1 MTNSSIPARTAFSV
15 ITGFLGAGKTTLL
28 RRLLQSDWKT
38 RNLAFIIND
47 LAEMDVDG
55 QILSRETDG
64 DLSITRLSSGCVCC
78 TIKGEFEQTVDQI
91 IERLHPDA
99 LIVESSGVANPAA
112 VLHGLNHP
120 ALRLDSVVCVID
132 AERFVQYARLSTA
145 VEWQVY
151 MADFVLVNKADLVM
165 ADKLS
170 EIEKRVR
177 QFNPKCAILYTSYC
191 DVSPDVLFGA
201 QVAHAGQDID
211 ALVREVQEKID
222 GRRGTEDGR
231 RTTDDGHRHEH
242 EHEHEH
248 ENRQSSIVNRPSFH
262 DHLAEDQIDSFVVR
276 LDRPLD
282 EGKLTEFLKS
292 SAMQNVYRAKG
303 FIRLADSQALRLFNF
318 VPRRFSTEV
327 FAANGDLPREHF
339 VIFIGRQIAS
349 QQAEIER
356 GLRLCQV

>member
-1 MTNSSIPARTAFSV
+1 MTSSTPPPRTAFCV
-15 ITGFLGAGKTTLL
+15 VTGFLGAGKTTLL
-28 RRLLQSDWKT
+28 RRLLQTDWKT

-55 QILSRETDG
+55 QILSTETDG

-91 IERLHPDA
+91 IDTLHPDA

-120 ALRLDSVVCVID
+120 ALRLDSVICVID
-132 AERFVQYARLSTA
+132 AERFLQYARLSSA

-151 MADFVLVNKADLVM
+151 MADFVLVNKVDLVT
-165 ADKLS
+165 AEQLAGV
-170 EIEKRVR
+170 EKRIR
-177 QFNPKCAILYTSYC
+177 QFNAKCAILRASWC

-201 QVAHAGQDID
+201 QVAHAGRDID
-211 ALVREVQEKID
+211 ALVQDVQLRINEREAE
-222 GRRGTEDGR
+222 
-231 RTTDDGHRHEH
+231 TDAQAHHHDHEH
-242 EHEHEH
+242 AHEQE
-248 ENRQSSIVNRPSFH
+248 RDQSSIANPQSSIHAFH
-262 DHLAEDQIDSFVVR
+262 DHLSEDQIDSFVVP

-282 EGKLTEFLKS
+282 EDRLTAFLKS

-303 FIRLADSQALRLFNF
+303 FLRLSDSPALRLFNF

-327 FAANGDLPREHF
+327 FAAAGDSSRAEF
-339 VIFIGRQIAS
+339 VIFIGRRIAS
-349 QQAEIER
+349 QQPDIAR
-356 GLRLCQV
+356 GLRACQV